1 MKEEINMKDKIVKLS
16 NGVKV
21 INTSPHPF
29 TFEDGTVVPPCGRTL
44 NAEFKEGV
52 FGSDAMSITQLGVK
66 LLSST
71 LEPRA
76 EDVSFVAKLIQE
88 EYAAS
93 TVVEANLLFLGSKI
107 AAEAFGYP
115 VVMAKPTAETAGRGT
130 PPADKVMVIDQF
142 TAWSS
147 SINYYD
153 LAWADW

>member
-76 EDVSFVAKLIQE
+76 EDVSFVASLIE
-88 EYAAS
+88 EK
-93 TVVEANLLFLGSKI
+93 NLLFLGSKI

-115 VVMAKPTAETAGRGT
+115 VVMPKPTAETAGRGT

-142 TAWSS
+142 TAWKS

-153 LAWADW
+153 PAWTNDNE

>member
-1 MKEEINMKDKIVKLS
+1 MKEEINMKNKIVKLS

-44 NAEFKEGV
+44 NAEFKEGG

-66 LLSST
+66 LLTSILVPKT
-71 LEPRA
+71 
-76 EDVSFVAKLIQE
+76 EDVSFVASLIE
-88 EYAAS
+88 EK
-93 TVVEANLLFLGSKI
+93 NLLFLGSKI

-115 VVMAKPTAETAGRGT
+115 VVMAKPTADTAGRGT

-142 TAWSS
+142 TAWSNG
-147 SINYYD
+147 INYHHPSWTND
-153 LAWADW
+153 NE

>member
-44 NAEFKEGV
+44 NAEFKEGI
-52 FGSDAMSITQLGVK
+52 FGLDAMSIKQLGVK

-71 LEPRA
+71 LTPKD
-76 EDVSFVAKLIQE
+76 EDASFVASLIRE
-88 EYAAS
+88 K
-93 TVVEANLLFLGSKI
+93 NLLFLGSKI

-147 SINYYD
+147 GINYHHP
-153 LAWADW
+153 AWTNDNQ

>member
-66 LLSST
+66 LLSSK

-76 EDVSFVAKLIQE
+76 EDVSFVASLIE
-88 EYAAS
+88 EK
-93 TVVEANLLFLGSKI
+93 NLLFLGSKI

-115 VVMAKPTAETAGRGT
+115 VVMAKPTADTAGRGT

-147 SINYYD
+147 GINYHHPSWTND
-153 LAWADW
+153 NE